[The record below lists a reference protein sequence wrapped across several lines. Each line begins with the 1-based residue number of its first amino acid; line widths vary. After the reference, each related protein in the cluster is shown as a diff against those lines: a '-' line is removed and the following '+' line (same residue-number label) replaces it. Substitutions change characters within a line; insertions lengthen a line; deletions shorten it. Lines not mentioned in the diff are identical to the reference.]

1 MLRKLYDHV
10 MALAG
15 KRRAIWW
22 LAGVS
27 FAESVFFPIPPDIL
41 LVPMVLANRRRAWR
55 IAGVCTL
62 ASVLGGLLGYAI
74 GLWLFNAVGQPL
86 LEFYGSEDKFSQF
99 QDYYNQWGGWI
110 AGAGGFTPL
119 PYKVI
124 TIASGV
130 TRLDISI
137 FILASVVSRGL
148 RFYIEAALLWRFGE
162 PVREFIERYLGKL
175 VLLFFVM
182 LVGAFLLVKLLV

>member
-1 MLRKLYDHV
+1 MLRKLYDWV

-15 KRRAIWW
+15 RRHAIWG
-22 LAGVS
+22 LAAVS
-27 FAESVFFPIPPDIL
+27 FAESSFFPIPPDVL
-41 LVPMVLANRRRAWR
+41 LIPMVLAERRRAWR
-55 IAGVCTL
+55 IAAVCTL
-62 ASVLGGLLGYAI
+62 ASALGGLLGYAI
-74 GLWLFNAVGQPL
+74 GLWLFEAVGQPL

-99 QDYYNQWGGWI
+99 QGYYNEWGAWI
-110 AGAGGFTPL
+110 VGAGGFTPL

-130 TRLDISI
+130 TKLDIGI

-162 PVREFIERYLGKL
+162 PVRQFIERHLGKL
-175 VLLFFVM
+175 TLLFFIL
-182 LVGAFLLVKLLV
+182 LVGAFVLVKLLV

>member
-1 MLRKLYDHV
+1 MLRKLYDWV

-15 KRRAIWW
+15 KRHAIWW

-27 FAESVFFPIPPDIL
+27 FAESAFFPIPPDIL

-74 GLWLFNAVGQPL
+74 GFWLFEAVGQPL
-86 LEFYGSEDKFSQF
+86 LEFYGSEEKFSQF
-99 QDYYNQWGGWI
+99 QDYYNEWGGWI
-110 AGAGGFTPL
+110 VGAGGFTPL

-130 TRLDISI
+130 TRLDIGI

-162 PVREFIERYLGKL
+162 PVREFIERHLGKL
-175 VLLFFVM
+175 ALLFFVM